1 MQRGIG
7 SSSSSDQREA
17 SEQASCCDPAA
28 PCALP
33 CGRLTEFWDPQL
45 LLELSHHPA
54 VERCHALGV
63 HRLSRLLKLT
73 ATYMHIIRV
82 FGDQLGMP
90 GNCVLTKP
98 SSSTQGIGMCL
109 QQARLRVVSDIWPQ
123 WASGTVL
130 AAEVK
135 AADASLGYQSGA
147 AREVVKRMAP
157 HGELTLLQST
167 MSMHGLAM
175 LQPHECCIVA
185 TPDIMPACI

>member
-1 MQRGIG
+1 MLTWLGLLTMCFTFPCYNLHLVGDYHIRANLVQGGIG
-7 SSSSSDQREA
+7 SSSSSNQREE

-98 SSSTQGIGMCL
+98 SS
-109 QQARLRVVSDIWPQ
+109 
-123 WASGTVL
+123 
-130 AAEVK
+130 
-135 AADASLGYQSGA
+135 
-147 AREVVKRMAP
+147 
-157 HGELTLLQST
+157 
-167 MSMHGLAM
+167 
-175 LQPHECCIVA
+175 
-185 TPDIMPACI
+185 